1 MDKAG
6 RIVVPAA
13 LRARLGLVPGPVM
26 ITESGAGLQVEPIPD
41 DRLRE
46 SEGRLIIDVEGVSLT
61 PDELREMRLA
71 DQR

>member
-1 MDKAG
+1 
-6 RIVVPAA
+6 
-13 LRARLGLVPGPVM
+13 M